1 MSAALDRLKQ
11 QNAQSGSQQ
20 QLDSPETMEALTSIL
35 AAVEAQNARLDR
47 LAEQQKKLAGFVKV
61 MDEETTRRLERITAS
76 ASTSSPSSDASA
88 RIASIESRL
97 NEIASTLGEFA
108 QSLNGESLNAASQ
121 SLVAEAQ
128 RNHAATASAIEGLKA
143 QAAANQKLVSQVGGA
158 VQRIEKRTEERVVK
172 AVEQV
177 AGEASATIAANL
189 DASNERAERIIAAT
203 AKLEARQLWSA
214 AAAMC
219 LALLPVV
226 VIVAGL
232 WMGIAGL
239 ITGAQ
244 WALDVDGSVWLG
256 IGRWLVI
263 AAGLA
268 AAGYGV
274 FASVRWVAGLV
285 ETWKGRGMPT
295 WPNWRR

>member
-226 VIVAGL
+226 VVVAGL

-239 ITGAQ
+239 ITGA
-244 WALDVDGSVWLG
+244 
-256 IGRWLVI
+256 
-263 AAGLA
+263 
-268 AAGYGV
+268 
-274 FASVRWVAGLV
+274 
-285 ETWKGRGMPT
+285 
-295 WPNWRR
+295 